1 MHQPI
6 ARTTTLSSRREVL
19 NMMPPAFVLGAAA
32 RLSAQSKDATDRRVM
47 VVADELVAGE
57 ETPTGRYKH
66 PAAITELANGD
77 LYLAW
82 YGGDGE
88 YAANT
93 GVYGTRLA
101 ARAAAA
107 VSSASQ
113 RASWSTPTLLARDP
127 FRSVGNPVV
136 WQAPA
141 QDGEPGLVWLFYVVR
156 FGDTWSEGRIAAK
169 ISSDGARTWSDASL
183 ISLER
188 GTLVR
193 GKPLV
198 LADGRYLLPVYR
210 EAGEDREF
218 VGEDTVSFAL
228 LYDPKSGKWTRGGNI
243 VSRLGNLQPAPA
255 EIAPGHLIAFCR
267 RGGGYN
273 ERPDAWMVYA
283 ESRDAGL
290 TWTPGRELADLFPNP
305 NAAVDLLTLH
315 NGHLLLVYNHS
326 KGSRSPLS
334 LALSTDRGRTW
345 KTGLDIGTGRRDF
358 AYPYAIQT
366 ADQRIHL
373 IFTTN
378 GRKEIHRLAFRE
390 EDIAGKF
397 PAELRL

>member
-1 MHQPI
+1 MDNPI
-6 ARTTTLSSRREVL
+6 IRASVEPSRRHFL
-19 NMMPPAFVLGAAA
+19 HMLPSALALGAAVH
-32 RLSAQSKDATDRRVM
+32 LSAQPQDTAGRRV
-47 VVADELVAGE
+47 VVVPDELVAGP
-57 ETPTGRYKH
+57 ETLTGRYKH

-93 GVYGTRLA
+93 GVYGTRLDA
-101 ARAAAA
+101 KS
-107 VSSASQ
+107 VSAIPPSGRSP
-113 RASWSTPTLLARDP
+113 WSSPALLARDP
-127 FRSVGNPVV
+127 FRSVGNPAI

-141 QDGEPGLVWLFYVVR
+141 RDGKPGPVWLFYVVR

-169 ISSDGARTWSDASL
+169 ISSDGAHTWSDASI

-193 GKPLV
+193 GKPIV
-198 LADGRYLLPVYR
+198 LRDGRYLLPVYR

-218 VGEDTVSFAL
+218 VGEETVSFGL
-228 LYDPKSGKWTRGGNI
+228 LYDPKTGAWTRGGNI

-255 EIAPGHLIAFCR
+255 EVAPGHLIAFCR
-267 RGGGYN
+267 RGGGYG

-290 TWTPGRELADLFPNP
+290 TWTQGRELIDLFPNP
-305 NAAVDLLTLH
+305 NAAVDLLTLR

-345 KTGLDIGTGRRDF
+345 KTGLDIGTGNRDF

-366 ADQRIHL
+366 ADGRIHL
-373 IFTTN
+373 IYTTN
-378 GRKEIHRLAFRE
+378 GRKEIHRMVFAE
-390 EDIAGKF
+390 EDIQSKF
-397 PAELRL
+397 PGVQRL